1 LNVLITGVSGFV
13 GPHLAR
19 LCRLHS
25 HSVYGIVRSR
35 ADRTLPRRLYE
46 SYNDIILHEGDITD
60 VYALNDIV
68 EKVKPDWVFHLASQS
83 FVPYS
88 TTNPL
93 DTERTN
99 IGGTCNLLEVL
110 RKRAPKAKLIFAGSS
125 EEYGKQYEFKYPNY
139 TVGAEPEPDF
149 GSGTITEFP
158 INEQNALRPNTLYG
172 VTKVTGDLMC
182 QTYTKTFGLHTVI
195 SRAFNHEG
203 WGRGPSF
210 VTSRII
216 MQLCAIKDDYD
227 GQGVLKLGDL
237 TACRDW
243 SHVDDICQGYLL
255 MAEKGAPGRV
265 YVQGSGTATSVQEFL
280 DMAVKIIKPGV
291 VHIDD
296 SMPKRPAEIPYLR
309 ADPSRIKSELG
320 WAPRKGLTDIIEDM
334 YEYYKIPENRAN
346 LMI

>member
-1 LNVLITGVSGFV
+1 VKALITGISGFV

-19 LCRLHS
+19 LLLKRGHQVS
-25 HSVYGIVRSR
+25 GIIRPRS
-35 ADRTLPRRLYE
+35 DRIAPKRIVE
-46 SYNDIILHEGDITD
+46 SYLINDIDLDACDITD
-60 VYALNDIV
+60 IYSLNDIV
-68 EKVKPDWVFHLASQS
+68 DKVKPDWVFHLASQS

-110 RKRAPKAKLIFAGSS
+110 RKRAPNAKLVFAGSS
-125 EEYGKQYEFKYPNY
+125 EEYGKQYGLSDPLPDNI
-139 TVGAEPEPDF
+139 EPEPRNIEI
-149 GSGTITEFP
+149 GEFP
-158 INEQNALRPNTLYG
+158 ISEDNPLRPNTLYG

-182 QTYTKTFGLHTVI
+182 QTYHKTFGLHTVI

-216 MQLCAIKDDYD
+216 MQLCAIKA
-227 GQGVLKLGDL
+227 GETNKLHIGD
-237 TACRDW
+237 TSAQRDW

-255 MAEKGAPGRV
+255 MAEKGRPGRV
-265 YVQGSGTATSVQEFL
+265 YVQGSGHARSVANFL
-280 DMAVKIIKPGV
+280 AEAESIIRPGYVDVVKDVKL
-291 VHIDD
+291 
-296 SMPKRPAEIPYLR
+296 RPAEIPYLC
-309 ADPSRIKSELG
+309 ADPTRIKSELG
-320 WAPRKGLTDIIEDM
+320 WAPRKGLTEIIQDL
-334 YEYYKIPENRAN
+334 YDYYKIPANRAN